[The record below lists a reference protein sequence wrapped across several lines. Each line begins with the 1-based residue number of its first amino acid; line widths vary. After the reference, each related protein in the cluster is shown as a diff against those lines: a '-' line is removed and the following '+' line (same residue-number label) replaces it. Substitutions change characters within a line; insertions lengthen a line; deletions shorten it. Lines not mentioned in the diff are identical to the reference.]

1 MPNNE
6 GALISEVRLIMR
18 EYGIIAAAFVSWSVE
33 QFDFCTSP
41 IFYLFLTK

>member
-18 EYGIIAAAFVSWSVE
+18 EYSMDKQLLCLMA
-33 QFDFCTSP
+33 T
-41 IFYLFLTK
+41 